1 MLTPVYF
8 NLFTISF
15 SCFTNTV
22 SFTSNLDGFLDII
35 NHLLIVIIMYHKS
48 ISSDSFVIKITP
60 SPNGKMVDV
69 ESGWFITTRRNS
81 FNLRWIARLPRGISS
96 SGAEWF
102 LLENLIYHQNA
113 HLFVTNANIQVK
125 IQYILILHYP

>member
-22 SFTSNLDGFLDII
+22 SFTSNLDGFFDII
-35 NHLLIVIIMYHKS
+35 NHLLIVIIMYHQS
-48 ISSDSFVIKITP
+48 ISSASFVIKITP

-69 ESGWFITTRRNS
+69 
-81 FNLRWIARLPRGISS
+81 
-96 SGAEWF
+96 
-102 LLENLIYHQNA
+102 
-113 HLFVTNANIQVK
+113 K
-125 IQYILILHYP
+125 